1 MMSFRNLAGLMLA
14 FALFCPSQQ
23 AAAEVFKCKTASGAV
38 EFQDHPCMDA
48 SNRASG
54 GKNSRGAQC
63 QSSDG
68 QWYPYG
74 DERCVSTGPT
84 PGDSQR
90 EKEKADADR
99 YMRCASLRGKA
110 EKLRDTGFTAFRETC
125 TDAPDSQQQERGPNG
140 PRTRWVFRG
149 YEFDLYT
156 QGDRIVDIRRH

>member
-14 FALFCPSQQ
+14 LGLSCIPQQ
-23 AAAEVFKCKTASGAV
+23 AAAEVFKCKNASGAV

-54 GKNSRGAQC
+54 KSSRGAQC
-63 QSSDG
+63 QGGDG

-74 DERCVSTGPT
+74 DERCVSTGPAGVD
-84 PGDSQR
+84 PVR

-110 EKLRDTGFTAFRETC
+110 DKLRDTGFTAFREAC

-156 QGDRIVDIRRH
+156 QGDRIVDVRRH